1 MFRLQKISH
10 RNTDPVLS
18 ASKAMM
24 IKNMFKVTCQFKRIS
39 VSEYLITKEFLPL
52 QFPHQHC

>member
-10 RNTDPVLS
+10 RNTDRVLS

-24 IKNMFKVTCQFKRIS
+24 IKNAFKLTFQFKRIS
-39 VSEYLITKEFLPL
+39 VSENHILKEFLPL
-52 QFPHQHC
+52 RLPLQHC